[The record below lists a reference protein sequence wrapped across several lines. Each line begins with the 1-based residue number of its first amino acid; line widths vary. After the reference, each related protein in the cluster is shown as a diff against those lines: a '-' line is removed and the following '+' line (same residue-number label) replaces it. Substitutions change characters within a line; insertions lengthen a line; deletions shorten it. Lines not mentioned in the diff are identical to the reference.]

1 MSITLKNSG
10 LAWTADAAKCHNL
23 GFPYV
28 TQRNDSIPFNEL
40 NITYYKKG
48 SNHMWKKSIID
59 VIHVHQ
65 YIKEKNDP
73 NDTELRESLH

>member
-1 MSITLKNSG
+1 LNTRRSGKNKEG
-10 LAWTADAAKCHNL
+10 TRDLNCHNL